1 MDNNLKNID
10 FDNNLILNEKK
21 NKYNNSKENIKNE
34 LSLYIKKNLLDFEY
48 SNIISNNPSILFK
61 SITSEHIILWESLL
75 FVQNIPK
82 TNFTQEE
89 ILSTPL
95 DNIDQIIIRND
106 CSRTRVRESKIIKN
120 FKEILEILITKFIST
135 NDIKY
140 KQGLN
145 EIFGPILLLQYK
157 LPNFTLSNVYL
168 FSECFIKK
176 FIFPYYKE
184 KNFHLL
190 K

>member
-75 FVQNIPK
+75 FIQNVPK

-95 DNIDQIIIRND
+95 NNEDQ
-106 CSRTRVRESKIIKN
+106 
-120 FKEILEILITKFIST
+120 
-135 NDIKY
+135 
-140 KQGLN
+140 
-145 EIFGPILLLQYK
+145 
-157 LPNFTLSNVYL
+157 
-168 FSECFIKK
+168 
-176 FIFPYYKE
+176 
-184 KNFHLL
+184 
-190 K
+190 